1 VFQKLWAVDCV
12 MRHQTGDTEMRAV
25 FAVELLATVASVI
38 RAKRWGGSGRGRSK
52 NFAPASGQSATSR
65 RPEPRNAGSQ
75 GVSGGPGHQS
85 PEQLLLMPS
94 APANAADPVA
104 PPGPPPDNAAEK
116 TRRRGRPRRREMT
129 LSGLHQ
135 KFLRYWEGERRLSP
149 QTVVAYRSDFSQFVE
164 ALRAQSR
171 WDLMSQDVVG
181 TLSLAN
187 VRLYQYP
194 MAGQGASRVEQR
206 SSAAWCR

>member
-1 VFQKLWAVDCV
+1 
-12 MRHQTGDTEMRAV
+12 
-25 FAVELLATVASVI
+25 
-38 RAKRWGGSGRGRSK
+38 
-52 NFAPASGQSATSR
+52 
-65 RPEPRNAGSQ
+65 
-75 GVSGGPGHQS
+75 
-85 PEQLLLMPS
+85 
-94 APANAADPVA
+94 
-104 PPGPPPDNAAEK
+104 
-116 TRRRGRPRRREMT
+116 MT